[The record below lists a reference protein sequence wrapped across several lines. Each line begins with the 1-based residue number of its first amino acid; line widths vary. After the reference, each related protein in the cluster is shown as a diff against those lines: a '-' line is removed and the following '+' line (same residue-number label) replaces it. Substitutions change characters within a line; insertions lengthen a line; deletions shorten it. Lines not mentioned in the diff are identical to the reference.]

1 MDSDPAPP
9 AELPAKPSDDEAN
22 HRDAVEGLRAL
33 TDGETKTVRQV
44 LERIVERSARSLREA
59 AGDG

>member
-1 MDSDPAPP
+1 MDSDLAPP
-9 AELPAKPSDDEAN
+9 AENGHLPSDAEAN